1 MVTYTTNTS
10 NVTEILNQMLAV
22 ANNTVVLSGCP
33 SGPLTSLSTS
43 CIDSLKWSGTQG
55 NKSSA
60 GYYVEYDAQI
70 TQVKN
75 AFEFEIDSLVQIANQ
90 VGTETISYKTSFT
103 AKYTSDIKA
112 SFTASGSETI
122 YIPSSQTCATACLTC
137 CSTTCNK
144 CSLSC
149 GCGLTTKC
157 PSCDCT
163 TTCTNWPSTYDASPH
178 IGFSTSGTATLKS
191 CTMKGEV
198 TVSTSINKPSSSGA
212 VYQDPIYINNQYL
225 PPVFYIFNSQLSNM
239 EVDYSTITV
248 NVDIIDGLTSIPITV
263 SQSVAEAL
271 VTALF
276 GDLQDELNGL
286 IKSNVFPIVNKYYS

>member
-10 NVTEILNQMLAV
+10 NVSTIINKQLAI

-33 SGPLTSLSTS
+33 SGPLTSLDTS
-43 CIDSLKWSGTQG
+43 CLDSLKWSGTQG

-122 YIPSSQTCATACLTC
+122 YIPSSQTCATACWTC

-149 GCGLTTKC
+149 GCGLSSKC
-157 PSCDCT
+157 SSCDCT

-178 IGFSTSGTATLKS
+178 IGFTTSGTATLKN
-191 CTMKGEV
+191 CEMKGEI
-198 TVSTSINKPSSSGA
+198 TISTSINKPSNGKL
-212 VYQDPIYINNQYL
+212 QDQIKQPNPKL
-225 PPVFYIFNSQLSNM
+225 PSPFYIFNSQLSNM
-239 EVDYSTITV
+239 EVNYSTITV
-248 NVDIIDGLTSIPITV
+248 NVDVIDGLTSIPITV

-276 GDLQDELNGL
+276 GDLQDELNSL
-286 IKSNVFPIVNKYYS
+286 IKANVFPIVYDPDA